1 MATMPNRKARVA
13 LTLSILGF
21 CLAGITSIIGIILG
35 IIALKEI
42 DASGGTQTGRGRAIS
57 AIVVGGL
64 ILLLYLPAYFGG
76 G

>member
-1 MATMPNRKARVA
+1 MATITNRKARVA

-42 DASGGTQTGRGRAIS
+42 DASGGTQNGRGRAIS

-64 ILLLYLPAYFGG
+64 ILRLYVPAYFGG

>member
-1 MATMPNRKARVA
+1 MPNRKARVA